1 MAKIKTFLGRHKK
14 LCVLLAVLAV
24 LYLGYNL
31 VLKPRAAAAA
41 AETQATVQ
49 TLTLEKGEVDIEGR
63 IDSMAY
69 SEVTDFH
76 KAGASILGRLF
87 K

>member
-49 TLTLEKGEVDIEGR
+49 TLTLERGEIRSTLSASGTITSGTVC
-63 IDSMAY
+63 
-69 SEVTDFH
+69 EVSTT
-76 KAGASILGRLF
+76 RCV
-87 K
+87 